1 MVLLFTLASV
11 SVVERITA
19 TSREMAGGKAPLGQ
33 RQPFKAWSGWAR
45 CRDRRRLFLGIST
58 WDVPSR

>member
-19 TSREMAGGKAPLGQ
+19 TSQEMAGGNAPLGQ
-33 RQPFKAWSGWAR
+33 LHPFQAWSGRAHR
-45 CRDRRRLFLGIST
+45 RDRGLLFLGIST